1 MNWKELAKTAAIAL
15 AVVYG
20 YHTGVLNFIPQFKA
34 AKTVA

>member
-20 YHTGVLNFIPQFKA
+20 YHTGVLNFVPTFKD
-34 AKTVA
+34 AKK